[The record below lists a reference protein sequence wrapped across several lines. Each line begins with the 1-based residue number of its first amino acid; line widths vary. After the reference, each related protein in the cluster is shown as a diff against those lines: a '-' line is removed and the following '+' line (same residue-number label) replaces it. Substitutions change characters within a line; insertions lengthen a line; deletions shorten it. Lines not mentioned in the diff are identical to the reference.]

1 MVDDFQTTNHTPEAL
16 ARLTEIYL
24 KMGLVSEA
32 KRTAS
37 VLSYNYPGSPWY
49 QDSWNELVDV
59 GAVQGQASLANTP
72 GHPGFFSRAWGWVF

>member
-16 ARLTEIYL
+16 SRLTEIYL
-24 KMGLVSEA
+24 KMGLVDEA

-49 QDSWNELVDV
+49 QTSWNELVSV
-59 GAVQGQASLANTP
+59 KAVQGQESAGNAP
-72 GHPGFFSRAWGWVF
+72 GHPGFVTRAWNWVF